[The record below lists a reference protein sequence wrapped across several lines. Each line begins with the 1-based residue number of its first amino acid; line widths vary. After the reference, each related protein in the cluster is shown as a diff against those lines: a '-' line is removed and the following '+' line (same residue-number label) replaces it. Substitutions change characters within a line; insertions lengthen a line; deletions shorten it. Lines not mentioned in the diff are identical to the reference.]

1 MSDTK
6 TLGKSSKEGIDKLD
20 RHILQ
25 SLSGAYAEPMQIHEI
40 STITGIPINPLKEK
54 LYKLADKGL
63 VAANGGFKLTEV
75 GSGYLYHK
83 YNRKDLSDTK
93 SDQV

>member
-6 TLGKSSKEGIDKLD
+6 TLGRESLDKLD

-25 SLSGAYAEPMQIHEI
+25 SLSGAYAEPMRIHEL
-40 STITGIPINPLKEK
+40 SAITGIPTNPLKEK
-54 LYKLADKGL
+54 LSKLVDKGL
-63 VAANGGFKLTEV
+63 VAGNGGFKLTEV

-93 SDQV
+93 SDSV